1 MSNFNKK
8 KRDLSKYFL
17 PNTNQARKRLEKS
30 KILKDQFEIPIN
42 LINYGNDKK
51 YHIKTFGCQS
61 NVRDTETMMG
71 MLELIGYTWT
81 DEVNDADLVLLN
93 TCAIREH
100 AEQKVFA
107 DIGILDKIKKN
118 NPNFVFGMCG
128 CMAQEES
135 VVNKILQ
142 KNYNIDFI
150 FGTHNI
156 HRLLNILESVLFEKN
171 LVIEVWSKEGDIV
184 ENLPTTRNNN
194 IKAFVNVMYGCD
206 KFCTYCIVPYTRGK
220 IRSRLKED
228 ILAEVNEL
236 IEKGYKEVTLIGQ
249 NVNSYGIDFE
259 QDSKYLFHNLLED
272 VAKTNIQRVRFT
284 TSNPWNFTKEIVD
297 MMKKYP
303 NIMPHIHLPIQSGD
317 EQILKKMNRMMKID
331 DYLSLINYIR
341 TNIPNCS
348 ITTDLI
354 VGFPNE
360 TREQFEK
367 TLDLYN
373 KVEFDNAFTFIYS
386 KRDGTPAANMPDT
399 TNLEDKKTRLL
410 ELNELVKKY
419 AKIQNEKF
427 VGKVID
433 VLVEGV
439 SKKDENVIAGY
450 SPQWKVV
457 NFTGNANAGDIVK
470 VEITK
475 ASRFTLNGKMIN

>member
-30 KILKDQFEIPIN
+30 KILKEQFEIPIN

-81 DEVNDADLVLLN
+81 DEVHDADLVLLN

-228 ILAEVNEL
+228 ILAEVNDL

-297 MMKKYP
+297 VMKKYP

-386 KRDGTPAANMPDT
+386 KRDGTPAANMPDA

>member
-30 KILKDQFEIPIN
+30 KILKEQFEIPIN

-81 DEVNDADLVLLN
+81 DEVHDADLVLLN

-386 KRDGTPAANMPDT
+386 KRDGTPAANMPDA